1 MQHKKT
7 KHTIAEG
14 QRASRC
20 FQWHLLFPELLI
32 GQLLNSEGNSGKD
45 WTCVFPRVVDR
56 AIVDVQGHLG
66 EKSSFCFFLSFWQG
80 SCFFPR
86 EARGKKQVVGFYPV
100 FFMGKLLYSK
110 GDPGRHQTD
119 IFPRVCCWWGSFLIP
134 KRIHRQTQTSVFP
147 RDFLGAI
154 VGFQGKH
161 RVKPD
166 VCFFP

>member
-86 EARGKKQVVGFYPV
+86 EARGKN
-100 FFMGKLLYSK
+100 KLLVFTRFFSWASYCIPRETRGDIKPTFFHEFVVDGAVSWFQREFIDKLKLLFSPEIFWVQLLASK
-110 GDPGRHQTD
+110 ESTG
-119 IFPRVCCWWGSFLIP
+119 
-134 KRIHRQTQTSVFP
+134 
-147 RDFLGAI
+147 
-154 VGFQGKH
+154 
-161 RVKPD
+161 
-166 VCFFP
+166 